1 MALLGRFTLIW
12 LPSLLTLKV
21 PETAWLLALTGR
33 VNKTLV
39 FFTHLFCSKNELS
52 VRSRTVGPQTP
63 DTAQSHSSRVSPA
76 SGCSA
81 SQAGISREIPT
92 LRGRKPPPSARR
104 CGKIALTFSMHW
116 SVNSRVQ
123 CSLRGLRGG
132 LPFLF
137 FPTAAGAGDASWM
150 VAGSFA
156 SAAAGGA
163 ATSGTG
169 RMTVSDLST
178 TGRGQITR
186 RFFTTMT
193 REFLSWFLALNT
205 PTRLNSG

>member
-1 MALLGRFTLIW
+1 MATGIDGKSKQNPRFLYSPLLL
-12 LPSLLTLKV
+12 
-21 PETAWLLALTGR
+21 
-33 VNKTLV
+33 
-39 FFTHLFCSKNELS
+39 KNELS

-137 FPTAAGAGDASWM
+137 FPTAAGAGRILD
-150 VAGSFA
+150 
-156 SAAAGGA
+156 GGWQLRI
-163 ATSGTG
+163 SSS
-169 RMTVSDLST
+169 RWC
-178 TGRGQITR
+178 RHFRYR
-186 RFFTTMT
+186 RNDSLCFIDD
-193 REFLSWFLALNT
+193 RWW
-205 PTRLNSG
+205 